1 MELNVINNQGQQA
14 QKLNVNDELFAR
26 AYNEALVHQ
35 VVVAYQA
42 NARSATRKQKT
53 RAEVRHTT
61 TKPWRQKGT
70 GRARAGSNGS
80 PLWRGGGRI
89 FPNTPNE
96 NFTQKVNRK
105 MYRAAISVMLSEL
118 IRQQRVVVI
127 DNFEENFFD
136 SPKTKSFI
144 EKFKAMNLSTENT
157 LVITDNLTENLYLSS
172 RNLPTLLVLEAQE
185 INPMVLIKF
194 DKLVVTRQALSQI
207 EENLQ

>member
-14 QKLNVNDELFAR
+14 QKLNVNDELFDR

-42 NARSATRKQKT
+42 NARFATRKQKT

>member
-1 MELNVINNQGQQA
+1 MELNVINKQGQQA
-14 QKLNVNDELFAR
+14 EKLNVADSLFAR
-26 AYNEALVHQ
+26 DYNEALVHQ

-118 IRQQRVVVI
+118 IRQQRVVVV

-136 SPKTKSFI
+136 TPKTKSFI

>member
-42 NARSATRKQKT
+42 NARFATRKQKT

-194 DKLVVTRQALSQI
+194 YKLVVTRQALSQI

>member
-42 NARSATRKQKT
+42 NARFATRKQKT

-105 MYRAAISVMLSEL
+105 MYRSAISVMLSEL

>member
-14 QKLNVNDELFAR
+14 ETLNVNDALFAR
-26 AYNEALVHQ
+26 DYNEALVHQ

-42 NARSATRKQKT
+42 NARFATRKQKT

-80 PLWRGGGRI
+80 PLWRGGGRV

-96 NFTQKVNRK
+96 NFSQKVNRK

-118 IRQQRVVVI
+118 IRQQRITIV
-127 DNFEENFFD
+127 DSFEDCFD

-144 EKFKAMNLSTENT
+144 KKFKTMNLPTENT

-172 RNLPTLLVLEAQE
+172 RNLPTLLVLEARE
-185 INPMVLIKF
+185 INPLVLIKF